1 MRAAITA
8 VGKRRGA
15 HVDPRF
21 GRCNYLA
28 IADAAN
34 EHWDFVPNPGLTSGT
49 DAGVRVARELIGR
62 QVTGVLTGQIGSDA
76 LTILRAAGIEV
87 RTGVTGTV
95 QEAFNAYRHR
105 RLVAAAVA
113 GLKSRKKV

>member
-1 MRAAITA
+1 MKAAITA

-28 IADAAN
+28 IADAARD
-34 EHWDFVPNPGLTSGT
+34 HWEFVPNPGLTGT
-49 DAGVRVARELIGR
+49 DAGIHVARELAGR
-62 QVTGVLTGQIGSDA
+62 QVTGVLTGHIGTDA
-76 LTILRAAGIEV
+76 LAVLRAAGIEV

-95 QEAFNAYRHR
+95 QEAFNAYHHK

-113 GLKSRKKV
+113 GIKSRKKV